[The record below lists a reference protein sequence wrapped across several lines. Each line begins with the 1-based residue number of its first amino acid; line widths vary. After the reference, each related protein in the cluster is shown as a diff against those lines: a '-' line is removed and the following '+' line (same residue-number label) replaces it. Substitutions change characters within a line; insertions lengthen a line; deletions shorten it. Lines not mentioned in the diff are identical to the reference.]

1 LQKLKLRLEDMVREE
16 GMEIEVGKSK
26 GWIWGFVNF
35 WLGNWELLSTIWPES
50 GSQGTESFHDVPIL
64 LQSPFS

>member
-1 LQKLKLRLEDMVREE
+1 VGAFGSWCKRTYGVGQSPRAGCLAEVELRLEDMVREE

-35 WLGNWELLSTIWPES
+35 WLGN
-50 GSQGTESFHDVPIL
+50 
-64 LQSPFS
+64 